1 MRMWG
6 RFGAAGLFLVYQ
18 EGSDFRVLM
27 QHRAAWTSQG
37 NTWALPGGARD
48 LWETPEEAAGR
59 EAFEETGI
67 HPSQYSVLGSKITAG
82 PFPADPL
89 RPELAGDWSYTT
101 VLGLAPEALEVEA
114 NEESF
119 ELRWVAASEVETL
132 ALLPAFARSWPQ
144 LRTWAQ
150 KLLSQ
155 GGS

>member
-6 RFGAAGLFLVYQ
+6 RYGAAGLFLIHQ
-18 EGSDFRVLM
+18 DDPEFRVLM

-48 LWETPEEAAGR
+48 VWETPEEAAGR

-67 HPSQYSVLGSKITAG
+67 HPTQYAVLGSKITAG

-89 RPELAGDWSYTT
+89 RPDLAGDWSYTT
-101 VLGLAPEALEVEA
+101 VLGLAPEALKVAA

-119 ELRWVAASEVETL
+119 ELRWVPAGEVASL
-132 ALLPAFARSWPQ
+132 ALLPAFAQAWPD
-144 LRTWAQ
+144 LRAWAT
-150 KLLSQ
+150 KML
-155 GGS
+155 G